1 MQSGVVLSDGT
12 RTFRQFDPYRSDVDA
27 GLILGVTIFVRATM
41 FVGKLGNKSE

>member
-27 GLILGVTIFVRATM
+27 GLIFGLTIFLRATIFV
-41 FVGKLGNKSE
+41 GKIGNKLE